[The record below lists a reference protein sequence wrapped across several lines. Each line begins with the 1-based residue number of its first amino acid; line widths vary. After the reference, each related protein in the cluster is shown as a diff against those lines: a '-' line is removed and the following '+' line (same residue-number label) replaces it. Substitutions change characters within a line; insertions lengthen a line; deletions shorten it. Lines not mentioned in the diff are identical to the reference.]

1 MIPKPKTQTR
11 KNKKVNLKSISAK
24 SSKNQLQRP
33 YPFSIPSPGFL
44 LGPFPNPRLS
54 PDPGLE
60 PATCRFLSLS
70 LTLAPRE
77 LLSCEG
83 CYGTDDHV
91 ALDCAKI
98 TLIAEP

>member
-1 MIPKPKTQTR
+1 MIPKPKTQTL
-11 KNKKVNLKSISAK
+11 KKKKKVNLKTISAK

-33 YPFSIPSPGFL
+33 YPFPIPSPDIL
-44 LGPFPNPRLS
+44 SGPLTDAGDS
-54 PDPGLE
+54 PEPGLE
-60 PATCRFLSLS
+60 PATCRFLSVS

-98 TLIAEP
+98 TLIA